1 MKEKKDIIEAQRK
14 AFDEGC
20 VLFNTCE
27 GVVKMKLKDI
37 VNQPTDGLLYDL
49 NRDEATVTTIFD
61 EQKLMNELATIN
73 VLKFLHRRYKD
84 GDFCCGGCKFFE
96 DEDAYGNGFCPKQK
110 NTMNCENV
118 CGMYNE
124 KK

>member
-1 MKEKKDIIEAQRK
+1 MNIKQSNMEKKDIIEAQRK

-49 NRDEATVTTIFD
+49 NRDEATVMTIFD

-73 VLKFLHRRYKD
+73 VLKYLH
-84 GDFCCGGCKFFE
+84 
-96 DEDAYGNGFCPKQK
+96 
-110 NTMNCENV
+110 
-118 CGMYNE
+118 E
-124 KK
+124 KYRN

>member
-1 MKEKKDIIEAQRK
+1 MEKKDIIEAQRK

-73 VLKFLHRRYKD
+73 VLKFLHGQYR
-84 GDFCCGGCKFFE
+84 
-96 DEDAYGNGFCPKQK
+96 N
-110 NTMNCENV
+110 
-118 CGMYNE
+118 

>member
-1 MKEKKDIIEAQRK
+1 MEKKDIIEAQRK

-37 VNQPTDGLLYDL
+37 VNQPTDGLLYEL

-73 VLKFLHRRYKD
+73 VLKFLHGQYR
-84 GDFCCGGCKFFE
+84 
-96 DEDAYGNGFCPKQK
+96 N
-110 NTMNCENV
+110 
-118 CGMYNE
+118 

>member
-27 GVVKMKLKDI
+27 GVVKMKLEDI

-73 VLKFLHRRYKD
+73 VFKFLHGQYR
-84 GDFCCGGCKFFE
+84 
-96 DEDAYGNGFCPKQK
+96 N
-110 NTMNCENV
+110 
-118 CGMYNE
+118 

>member
-27 GVVKMKLKDI
+27 GVVKMKLEDI
-37 VNQPTDGLLYDL
+37 VNQPTDGLLYDI

-73 VLKFLHRRYKD
+73 VFKFLH
-84 GDFCCGGCKFFE
+84 GQ
-96 DEDAYGNGFCPKQK
+96 YGN
-110 NTMNCENV
+110 
-118 CGMYNE
+118 

>member
-1 MKEKKDIIEAQRK
+1 MEKKDIIEVQRK
-14 AFDEGC
+14 AFEEGC

-27 GVVKMKLKDI
+27 GVVKMKLENI

-73 VLKFLHRRYKD
+73 VLKFLHGQYR
-84 GDFCCGGCKFFE
+84 
-96 DEDAYGNGFCPKQK
+96 N
-110 NTMNCENV
+110 
-118 CGMYNE
+118 

>member
-27 GVVKMKLKDI
+27 GVVKMKLEDI
-37 VNQPTDGLLYDL
+37 VNQPTDGLLYDI

-73 VLKFLHRRYKD
+73 VLKFLH
-84 GDFCCGGCKFFE
+84 GQ
-96 DEDAYGNGFCPKQK
+96 YGN
-110 NTMNCENV
+110 
-118 CGMYNE
+118 

>member
-1 MKEKKDIIEAQRK
+1 MEKKDIIEAQRK

-37 VNQPTDGLLYDL
+37 VNQPTDGLLYEL

-73 VLKFLHRRYKD
+73 VLKFLH
-84 GDFCCGGCKFFE
+84 GQ
-96 DEDAYGNGFCPKQK
+96 YGN
-110 NTMNCENV
+110 
-118 CGMYNE
+118 

>member
-73 VLKFLHRRYKD
+73 VLKFLH
-84 GDFCCGGCKFFE
+84 GQ
-96 DEDAYGNGFCPKQK
+96 YGN
-110 NTMNCENV
+110 
-118 CGMYNE
+118 

>member
-1 MKEKKDIIEAQRK
+1 MEKKDIIEAQRK

-73 VLKFLHRRYKD
+73 VLKFLH
-84 GDFCCGGCKFFE
+84 GQ
-96 DEDAYGNGFCPKQK
+96 YGN
-110 NTMNCENV
+110 
-118 CGMYNE
+118 